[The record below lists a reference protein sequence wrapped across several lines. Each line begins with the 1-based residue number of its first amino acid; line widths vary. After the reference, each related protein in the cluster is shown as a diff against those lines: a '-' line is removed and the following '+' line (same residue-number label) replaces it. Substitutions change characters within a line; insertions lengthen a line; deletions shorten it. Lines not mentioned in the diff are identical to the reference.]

1 MTIGLPGSKITPKLY
16 VIEAI
21 PDTNRKKICVIT
33 AQKRHILRSG
43 FARGQYQNVRNG
55 LLPNVSAIN
64 ITNPE
69 EENKTAEGITP
80 SADDYPET
88 VSLFYIDI
96 GTVSIFQLE
105 PVVGER
111 YVCLIRPFGPGPI
124 SAGIDGE

>member
-1 MTIGLPGSKITPKLY
+1 M
-16 VIEAI
+16 
-21 PDTNRKKICVIT
+21 
-33 AQKRHILRSG
+33 
-43 FARGQYQNVRNG
+43 
-55 LLPNVSAIN
+55 SAIN

-69 EENKTAEGITP
+69 EESKTAEGITP
-80 SADDYPET
+80 SAEDSSET